1 MEMVER
7 THTLLRDTPVVRRAA
22 PTLAASWHRLDRSH
36 LLYESRCLVR
46 HGRAKRFP
54 VRLAVTPEM
63 PRYFH
68 GAYQLC
74 VRLNVDLVSLEAAD
88 AVFHFADLTRRDEL
102 PSGLDART
110 INGRLRDISKRHVNE
125 VHGRIFGYDLS
136 PEAGSGEMIEKSDDN
151 AAHDG
156 HVVDH
161 PSGRPGVVTQRLVD
175 NRLTDHVVVDHRVC
189 VMDGRIVYDI
199 IRHRPVDDR
208 FRHVSANRL
217 ALIVEPSGEF
227 SEVELGQ
234 LVAMAEAMGAD
245 WADLDVLR
253 DRNSGRVYVV
263 DVNGT
268 PAAPSD
274 GLRDL
279 ELAAYWRLQE
289 QGFADLLRNHAR

>member
-1 MEMVER
+1 MELVER
-7 THTLLRDTPVVRRAA
+7 THALLRETPVVRHAA
-22 PTLAASWHRLDRSH
+22 PTLADSWHELDRSH
-36 LLYESRCLVR
+36 LLYEIRRLAR
-46 HGRAKRFP
+46 HGRRKPFP
-54 VRLAVTPEM
+54 LTVAFAPEP

-74 VRLNVDLVSLEAAD
+74 VRLNVDVVPLRRAD
-88 AVFHFADLTRRDEL
+88 VAIHFVDATVRGAP
-102 PSGLDART
+102 PSGLDARA
-110 INGRLRDISKRHVNE
+110 INGGLRDISKRHVNE
-125 VHGRIFGYDLS
+125 VHGRIFGYDLD
-136 PEAGSGEMIEKSDDN
+136 PEPGAAELVEKSDDN

-156 HVVDH
+156 RVIDR
-161 PSGRPGVVTQRLVD
+161 PSGLPGVVTQRLVD

-189 VMDGRIVYDI
+189 VMNGRIVYDI
-199 IRHRPVDDR
+199 LRLRPVHDR

-217 ALIVEPSGEF
+217 ALVVEPSGEF
-227 SEVELGQ
+227 SDAEQ
-234 LVAMAEAMGAD
+234 ASMIAMAEAMGAD

-279 ELAAYWRLQE
+279 ELASYWRLQE
-289 QGFADLLRNHAR
+289 AGFADLLRAHAR